1 MKLLPL
7 HLSIK
12 QDCGMYLINLNITA
26 DISTVFQSQFIS
38 LQQMQPKTVK
48 TNGW

>member
-12 QDCGMYLINLNITA
+12 VVCSMYIINLDITA

-38 LQQMQPKTVK
+38 CQQMWLK
-48 TNGW
+48 